1 MTRCVF
7 DGSYDGLMTLVF
19 DTWNMKE
26 LLGEVSEWGGA
37 ESFLPEMFFPC
48 DMGKARRVK
57 AYIADTLGP
66 EFALMAREAF
76 LSRRESRF
84 RAIVRTVH
92 LSPPLGAKVL
102 HLLHD
107 DVLDFIACQ
116 RETRREAHRFKGLLR
131 FRGMRDGSL
140 LAVFAPRSNVLTL
153 VLPHFA
159 ERFPEERLLLYD
171 EGRGLAGLAG
181 QGRVEFVRVESLTP
195 QEAGNEAEL
204 QGLWRVFFS
213 SLAIKERT
221 NPRLQQQ
228 HLPRY
233 TWKNL
238 TEMQ

>member
-26 LLGEVSEWGGA
+26 TLGEVSELGGE
-37 ESFLPEMFFPC
+37 ESFLPERYFPN
-48 DMGKARRVK
+48 DSVKARRVK
-57 AYIADTLGP
+57 AYIANTLGS

-76 LSRRESRF
+76 LSRRETRF
-84 RAIVRTVH
+84 RSIVRTIH
-92 LSPPLGAKVL
+92 LSPPLGEKVL

-116 RETRREAHRFKGLLR
+116 RETRREAHRFTGLLR
-131 FRGMRDGSL
+131 FRQMRDGSL
-140 LAVFAPRSNVLTL
+140 LAVFAPRNNVLTL

-171 EGRGLAGLAG
+171 EGRGLAGLVG
-181 QGRVEFVRVESLTP
+181 EGRVEFVQVENLTP
-195 QEAGNEAEL
+195 QEAGNETEL

-213 SLAIKERT
+213 SLAISERA
-221 NPRLQQQ
+221 NPRLQRQ
-228 HLPRY
+228 HLPKY